1 LRRLARFFVLFGL
14 YQAPVALL
22 FFTERAIAY
31 YRHRDLMMKPVGSW
45 LGLMPTIEDPRLAH
59 YVRVLWEAPPDFAVA
74 ISALSFILIGF
85 ILAVIANRPE
95 RARPEPKPVTEPDE
109 DW

>member
-1 LRRLARFFVLFGL
+1 MRRLARLLVVLGL

-31 YRHRDLMMKPVGSW
+31 FRHRDLMMKPVGSW
-45 LGLMPTIEDPRLAH
+45 LGLMPTVENPRLAH

-74 ISALSFILIGF
+74 ISGLSFIMVGF
-85 ILAVIANRPE
+85 ALAFVANRPE
-95 RARPEPKPVTEPDE
+95 RPEPKPATEPE
-109 DW
+109 DDW